1 MSETTLLISV
11 CQVKIIA
18 IQTILTK
25 CSKIMIFNQNI
36 LIDSYYVTSVMVG
49 TGDSVIVTTALFPWF
64 LSMCSK

>member
-25 CSKIMIFNQNI
+25 GSKIMIFNQNI
-36 LIDSYYVTSVMVG
+36 LIDSYYVTSVTVG